1 MSYSTTIPL
10 PKVLPDA
17 LKPAFR
23 LTLLILLF
31 TLGTLPAFVHAS
43 GLTGDLPKSTGTALS
58 DTLRVELEDVR
69 IEAARLTETSAEAP
83 FAVTA
88 IRIPE
93 ERRLTSPGLVLT
105 EPLRGIPGLWVNDRN
120 NFAVGERI
128 SIRGMGWRAAFGVR
142 GIHILMDGV
151 PLTMPDGQSI
161 MTLIDPA
168 FIRDVEVVRG
178 PVSSFW
184 GNAGGGAL
192 LMSTANFGTEPHVRA
207 RVSAGSFGYNKQDV
221 EAGFEAGGNRYM
233 IYGSRLWQEGF
244 RDHSRFEAWRFGGH
258 ADITLDARSRL
269 RLTAAVLESPVSDN
283 PGALTA
289 DEASDTPDLAAPNNL
304 AQNARKITRHG
315 QFGARYRLLLDQG
328 DLEVQT
334 WGLARKL
341 QNPLAFAWIQV
352 DRLAGGLRSTL
363 QQEYQDFSFG
373 VGFDASIQSDSRRN
387 WVNEAREGGDQ
398 GPLTLDQQEDV
409 YSLAAFSRVK
419 VPFGDFAFTAGLR
432 ADWFDFRNND
442 RFMQDGDDASGS
454 RSFGALSPMAGISY
468 QYGSWFSYL
477 NFTTGFE
484 TPTTTE
490 LVNRPDMTG
499 GFNPDLNPERTIAL
513 ELGTR
518 AGLDR
523 FNLTLDAAVFTM
535 YVDDVLQ
542 PFEAEN
548 ERRYFRNVGATR
560 HNGFEIFA
568 EWMPVRLLT
577 FQAGY
582 SFSDL
587 TFDSDALEQAG
598 EGLKGNQLPGIP
610 RHRLSGFAEVRQGGL
625 MMRLEGEYSG
635 SYYVN
640 SINTAEND
648 AYAVFNLN
656 ASWIAL
662 PLGERTRVTPFFQ
675 LNNLFDERYNGSVI
689 INGFGGRFY
698 EPSPGRNWQAG
709 INVSFR

>member
-1 MSYSTTIPL
+1 MLTFPFH
-10 PKVLPDA
+10 A
-17 LKPAFR
+17 QAER
-23 LTLLILLF
+23 LT
-31 TLGTLPAFVHAS
+31 T
-43 GLTGDLPKSTGTALS
+43 DTALS
-58 DTLRVELEDVR
+58 DTLQVTLEDVR
-69 IEAARLTETSAEAP
+69 IEAARLTETSAQAP
-83 FAVTA
+83 FAVTTF
-88 IRIPE
+88 RISE
-93 ERRLTSPGLVLT
+93 ERRLSAPGLVLT

-161 MTLIDPA
+161 MTLIDPS
-168 FIRDVEVVRG
+168 FIKDVEVVRG

-192 LMSTANFGTEPHVRA
+192 LMSTANFSPEPHVRA
-207 RVSAGSFGYNKQDV
+207 RVSAGSFGYSKQDV
-221 EAGFEAGGNRYM
+221 EAGFNVGGNRYQ
-233 IYGSRLWQEGF
+233 IYGSRLWQDGF

-258 ADITLDARSRL
+258 ADITLDERSRL
-269 RLTAAVLESPVSDN
+269 RLTAAVLESPASDN

-289 DEASDTPDLAAPNNL
+289 TEAAETPDLAAPNNL

-373 VGFDASIQSDSRRN
+373 VGFDAAIQSDSRRN
-387 WVNEAREGGDQ
+387 WVNEARNGGDQ

-419 VPFGDFAFTAGLR
+419 IPFGNFAFSAGLR
-432 ADWFDFRNND
+432 ADWFDFRNSA
-442 RFMQDGDDASGS
+442 RFRQGGEDTSGS

-468 QYGSWFSYL
+468 QSGDWFTYL

-499 GFNPDLNPERTIAL
+499 GFNPDLRPERTIGL

-518 AGLDR
+518 STLSQL
-523 FNLTLDAAVFTM
+523 NLTLDAAVFTM

-542 PFEAEN
+542 QFVGEN
-548 ERRYFRNVGATR
+548 DRSYFRNVGATR
-560 HNGFEIFA
+560 HNGFELFA
-568 EWMPVRLLT
+568 EWMPVRMFTL
-577 FQAGY
+577 QAGY

-587 TFDSDALEQAG
+587 TFDSDELVQAG

-610 RHRLSGFAEVRQGGL
+610 KHRISGYAEVRPGALQL
-625 MMRLEGEYSG
+625 RLEGDYSA

-640 SINTAEND
+640 SINSAKND

-656 ASWIAL
+656 ASWISL
-662 PLGERTRVTPFFQ
+662 PVGDHTRITPFLQ
-675 LNNLFDERYNGSVI
+675 INNIFDERYNGSVI

-709 INVSFR
+709 INVRFS

>member
-1 MSYSTTIPL
+1 MMVSDFRTHSPSVSFTNASVAA
-10 PKVLPDA
+10 VLFA
-17 LKPAFR
+17 AFLMLTFPFHAQAER
-23 LTLLILLF
+23 LT
-31 TLGTLPAFVHAS
+31 T
-43 GLTGDLPKSTGTALS
+43 DTALS
-58 DTLRVELEDVR
+58 DTLQVTLEDVR
-69 IEAARLTETSAEAP
+69 IEAARLTETSAQAP
-83 FAVTA
+83 FAVTTF
-88 IRIPE
+88 RISE
-93 ERRLTSPGLVLT
+93 ERRLSAPGLVLT

-161 MTLIDPA
+161 MTLIDPS
-168 FIRDVEVVRG
+168 FIKDVEVVRG

-192 LMSTANFGTEPHVRA
+192 LMSTANFSPEPHVRA
-207 RVSAGSFGYNKQDV
+207 RVSAGSFGYSKQDV
-221 EAGFEAGGNRYM
+221 EAGFNVGGNRYQ
-233 IYGSRLWQEGF
+233 IYGSRLWQDGF

-258 ADITLDARSRL
+258 ADITLDERSRL
-269 RLTAAVLESPVSDN
+269 RLTAAVLESPASDN

-289 DEASDTPDLAAPNNL
+289 TEAAETPDLAAPNNL

-373 VGFDASIQSDSRRN
+373 VGFDAAIQSDSRRN
-387 WVNEAREGGDQ
+387 WVNEARNGGDQ

-419 VPFGDFAFTAGLR
+419 IPFGNFAFSAGLR
-432 ADWFDFRNND
+432 ADWFDFQNSD
-442 RFMQDGDDASGS
+442 RFRQGGEDTSGS

-468 QYGSWFSYL
+468 QSGDWFTYL

-499 GFNPDLNPERTIAL
+499 GFNPDLRPERTIGL

-518 AGLDR
+518 STLSQL
-523 FNLTLDAAVFTM
+523 NLTLDAAVFTM

-542 PFEAEN
+542 QFVGEN
-548 ERRYFRNVGATR
+548 DRSYFRNVGATR
-560 HNGFEIFA
+560 HNGFELFA
-568 EWMPVRLLT
+568 EWMPVRMFTL
-577 FQAGY
+577 QAGY

-587 TFDSDALEQAG
+587 TFDSDELVQAG

-610 RHRLSGFAEVRQGGL
+610 KHRISGYAEVRPGSLQL
-625 MMRLEGEYSG
+625 RLEGDYSA

-640 SINTAEND
+640 SINTAKND
-648 AYAVFNLN
+648 AYTVFNLN
-656 ASWIAL
+656 ASWISL
-662 PLGERTRVTPFFQ
+662 PIGDHTRITPFLQ
-675 LNNLFDERYNGSVI
+675 INNIFDERYNGSVI

-709 INVSFR
+709 INVRFS

>member
-1 MSYSTTIPL
+1 MMVSDFRTHSPSVSFTNASAAA
-10 PKVLPDA
+10 VLFA
-17 LKPAFR
+17 AFLMLTFPFRAQAER
-23 LTLLILLF
+23 LT
-31 TLGTLPAFVHAS
+31 T
-43 GLTGDLPKSTGTALS
+43 DTALS
-58 DTLRVELEDVR
+58 DTLQVTLEDIR
-69 IEAARLTETSAEAP
+69 IEAARLTETSAQAP
-83 FAVTA
+83 FAVTTF
-88 IRIPE
+88 RISE
-93 ERRLTSPGLVLT
+93 ERRLSAPGLVLT

-161 MTLIDPA
+161 MTLIDPS
-168 FIRDVEVVRG
+168 FIKDVEVVRG

-192 LMSTANFGTEPHVRA
+192 LMSTANFSPEPHVRA
-207 RVSAGSFGYNKQDV
+207 RVSAGSFGYSKQDV
-221 EAGFEAGGNRYM
+221 EAGFNVGGNRYQ
-233 IYGSRLWQEGF
+233 IYGSRLWQDGF

-258 ADITLDARSRL
+258 ADITLDERSRL

-289 DEASDTPDLAAPNNL
+289 GEAADTPDLAAPNNL

-373 VGFDASIQSDSRRN
+373 VGFDAAIQSDSRRN
-387 WVNEAREGGDQ
+387 WVNEARNGGDQ

-419 VPFGDFAFTAGLR
+419 IPFGNFAFSAGLR
-432 ADWFDFRNND
+432 ADWFDFRNSD
-442 RFMQDGDDASGS
+442 RFRRDGEDTSGS

-468 QYGSWFSYL
+468 QSGDWFTYL

-499 GFNPDLNPERTIAL
+499 GFNPDLKPERTIGL

-518 AGLDR
+518 STLSQL
-523 FNLTLDAAVFTM
+523 NLTLDAAVFTM
-535 YVDDVLQ
+535 FVDDVLQ
-542 PFEAEN
+542 QFVAEN
-548 ERRYFRNVGATR
+548 GRSYFRNVGATR
-560 HNGFEIFA
+560 HNGFELFA
-568 EWMPVRLLT
+568 EWMPVRMFTL
-577 FQAGY
+577 QAGY

-587 TFDSDALEQAG
+587 TFDSDALVQAG

-610 RHRLSGFAEVRQGGL
+610 KHRISGFAEVRPGALQL
-625 MMRLEGEYSG
+625 RLEGDYSA

-640 SINTAEND
+640 SINSAKND
-648 AYAVFNLN
+648 AYTVFNLN
-656 ASWIAL
+656 ASWISL
-662 PLGERTRVTPFFQ
+662 PIGDHTRITPFLQ
-675 LNNLFDERYNGSVI
+675 INNIFDERYNGSVI

-709 INVSFR
+709 INVRFG